1 MLPAGRQ
8 APQELDGTPEA
19 PTCPSARLG
28 PELRG
33 ASVPR
38 RRPCPRRRAA
48 PPPRS
53 NEDFQAEGPGR
64 ILEAPVLLGEGPVV
78 PGTEQ
83 GRPGPL
89 RTGRAGGA
97 PLCLEPHSACCA
109 LTPQGCCDSSGHRQ
123 KDTGASGRS
132 APETSGTR
140 GAGQPREDARGPSR
154 QRRQDAAPSRAA
166 RPHARPPRGRG
177 AQGLGAASGP
187 LLGFRLLPRGRAVPV
202 QTLPTSLLGRYGNQL
217 GRATTDGRAAHALG

>member
-38 RRPCPRRRAA
+38 RRPCSLRWAA

-64 ILEAPVLLGEGPVV
+64 ILEALVTLGEGPVV
-78 PGTEQ
+78 PGH
-83 GRPGPL
+83 GAGPARP
-89 RTGRAGGA
+89 RERAGQGV
-97 PLCLEPHSACCA
+97 LHSAWSPA
-109 LTPQGCCDSSGHRQ
+109 QPAVSSPPQGCCDSSGHRQ
-123 KDTGASGRS
+123 KDTGGSGRS
-132 APETSGTR
+132 APETSGRR

-166 RPHARPPRGRG
+166 RPHARPPRDRG